1 MHEIRSY
8 LDSELNQRS
17 QNWKA
22 LKNTLV
28 PALPPEFLGKIVYA
42 VVDDQTLTIFCDSAA
57 WTSKLRF
64 YEADITKTLRAQGI
78 LLKKVIARTVPPI
91 EMPGSLTTCQ
101 D

>member
-8 LDSELNQRS
+8 LDAELSKRS
-17 QNWKA
+17 KHWKS
-22 LKNTLV
+22 LKNTLI
-28 PALPPEFLGKIVYA
+28 PALPPEFMEKIVYA
-42 VVDDQTLTIFCDSAA
+42 VIEDQTLTIFCDSPA

-64 YEADITKTLRAQGI
+64 YDAEITKTLKTQGI

-91 EMPGSLTTCQ
+91 EMPGSLTTRH